1 MNFNKQ
7 QNVRVATIS
16 ETASD
21 TSNANVIYKDE
32 GASTSIN
39 SHEGRKNFMKVGE
52 DKKERKRSDNIKD
65 SRNKNVLSDFHK
77 FTLSEHTLSL
87 EGQIWMIMW
96 TN

>member
-1 MNFNKQ
+1 MNFSKQ
-7 QNVRVATIS
+7 QKVRVATIS

-32 GASTSIN
+32 GASTCIN